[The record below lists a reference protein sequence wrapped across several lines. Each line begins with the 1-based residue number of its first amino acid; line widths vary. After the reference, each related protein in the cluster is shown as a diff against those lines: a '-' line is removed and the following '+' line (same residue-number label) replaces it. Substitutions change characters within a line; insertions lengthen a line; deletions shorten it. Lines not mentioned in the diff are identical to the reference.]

1 MKMNKKISSERKALI
16 LEEASQPSCSI
27 SELAKAHSVT
37 RGTIYTWIKENKNP
51 QPRKVNT
58 KSLSSALAK
67 HSFVEVA
74 LVDSKNHR
82 SSNLQ
87 KASLIFNGFSL
98 MIEGKVAS
106 SKLIAIIKILEEQPC

>member
-27 SELAKAHSVT
+27 SELAKAHGVT

-51 QPRKVNT
+51 QHRKVKV
-58 KSLSSALAK
+58 KSLSSALAQN
-67 HSFVEVA
+67 SFVEVA
-74 LVDSKNHR
+74 LVDNKNHL

-87 KASLIFNGFSL
+87 KASLIFNDFSL
-98 MIEGKVAS
+98 VIEGNIGATR
-106 SKLIAIIKILEEQPC
+106 LLKILKNLEKIC